1 LEDELRKAKGAGTA
15 QAGADVAH
23 KKELSQM
30 KTKYEKDATAQTKK
44 VEMIEKKLKSATD
57 GNSAG
62 KENIAQL
69 ETDLKNAVREN
80 KELNVKVEKFAQAA
94 GEAA

>member
-1 LEDELRKAKGAGTA
+1 MEDELRKAKAGGTA

-23 KKELSQM
+23 KKELAQM
-30 KTKYEKDATAQTKK
+30 KSKYEKDAVAQNKK
-44 VEMIEKKLKSATD
+44 VEIIERKLKAATD
-57 GNSAG
+57 GNSESKA
-62 KENIAQL
+62 NSVQL